1 MKTTM
6 KMETAVQM
14 KAEKKVG
21 NLYLYDDIEPDGV
34 DWWTGEKIKSETS
47 ANTVEQKISEMGDIS
62 ELNVYICSRGGDM
75 ATGLA
80 IYSQLQRIAVP
91 KTAYIDGVAASIATV
106 IPCACD
112 KIVMYRTGIFMI
124 HNGIMGVRG
133 NAGELRRCADILDT
147 YSAAARQAYV
157 GRCKISEDEITALM
171 DAETFMTADKALEYG
186 FVDEIA
192 DKVITA
198 DDAPENFLSAGI
210 AMQADMRGICAS
222 GVLRDDGIISQ
233 IGERLT
239 RIENML
245 AEKFGGVPE
254 KGAEMPENKGIVP
267 ENEEKKPENKGSV
280 PNGKAIEQFL
290 MAFLK

>member
-1 MKTTM
+1 
-6 KMETAVQM
+6 
-14 KAEKKVG
+14 
-21 NLYLYDDIEPDGV
+21 
-34 DWWTGEKIKSETS
+34 
-47 ANTVEQKISEMGDIS
+47 
-62 ELNVYICSRGGDM
+62 
-75 ATGLA
+75 
-80 IYSQLQRIAVP
+80 
-91 KTAYIDGVAASIATV
+91 
-106 IPCACD
+106 
-112 KIVMYRTGIFMI
+112 MYRTGIFMI
-124 HNGIMGVRG
+124 HNGIMSAYG
-133 NAGELRRCADILDT
+133 NAEELRKCADILDT

-198 DDAPENFLSAGI
+198 DDMPENFLSAGI

-222 GVLRDDGIISQ
+222 GVLRDEGIISQ

-245 AEKFGGVPE
+245 AEKFGGVSE
-254 KGAEMPENKGIVP
+254 KGAET
-267 ENEEKKPENKGSV
+267 PENKGSV
-280 PNGKAIEQFL
+280 PEKGDKMPENKGNVPDSKGNVPDSKAIEQFL

>member
-1 MKTTM
+1 MKTVM
-6 KMETAVQM
+6 KMETSVQM
-14 KAEKKVG
+14 KADLKVG
-21 NLYLYDDIEPDGV
+21 SLYLYDDIAPDGV
-34 DWWTGEKIKSETS
+34 DFWTGETIKSETS
-47 ANTVEQKISEMGDIS
+47 ANAVEQKISEMGDIS

-80 IYSQLQRIAVP
+80 IYSQLQRVNVP

-112 KIVMYRTGIFMI
+112 KVVMYRTGIFMI
-124 HNGIMGVRG
+124 HNGIMPAYG
-133 NAGELRRCADILDT
+133 NAEELRKCADILDT

-157 GRCKISEDEITALM
+157 GRCKISEAEITALM
-171 DAETFMTADKALEYG
+171 NAETFMTADKALEYG

-192 DKVITA
+192 DKVLTA
-198 DDAPENFLSAGI
+198 DDAPKNYTNAGI
-210 AMQADMRGICAS
+210 AMRADMRGICAS
-222 GVLRDDGIISQ
+222 GVLQDNGIISQ

-245 AEKFGGVPE
+245 NEKFGAVPD
-254 KGAEMPENKGIVP
+254 KGAETPENKGVVP
-267 ENEEKKPENKGSV
+267 EKEEKTPENKGSV
-280 PNGKAIEQFL
+280 PDSKALEQFL

>member
-21 NLYLYDDIEPDGV
+21 SLYLYDDIAPDSV
-34 DWWTGEKIKSETS
+34 NFWGEAIKSETS
-47 ANTVEQKISEMGDIS
+47 ANAIEQKISEMGDIS
-62 ELNVYICSRGGDM
+62 ELNVFICSRGGDM

-112 KIVMYRTGIFMI
+112 RIVMYRTGIFMI
-124 HNGIMGVRG
+124 HNGIMNAYG
-133 NAGELRRCADILDT
+133 NAEELRKCADILDT

-157 GRCKISEDEITALM
+157 GRCKISEAEITALM

-198 DDAPENFLSAGI
+198 DDVPENFLSAGI
-210 AMQADMRGICAS
+210 AMQADMKGICAS
-222 GVLRDDGIISQ
+222 GVLRDGGIISQ

-239 RIENML
+239 RIENMI

-254 KGAEMPENKGIVP
+254 KGAEMSENKGSVP
-267 ENEEKKPENKGSV
+267 ENEEKKPEN
-280 PNGKAIEQFL
+280 